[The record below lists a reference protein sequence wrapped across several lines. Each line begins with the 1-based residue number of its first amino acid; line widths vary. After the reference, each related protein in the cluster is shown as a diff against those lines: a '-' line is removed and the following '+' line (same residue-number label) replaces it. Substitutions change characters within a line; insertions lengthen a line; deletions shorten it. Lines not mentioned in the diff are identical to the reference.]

1 MNAINYTNILGLHES
16 RGHGG
21 SCAPDCEAQLTLST
35 SHNSD
40 CLTNL
45 MNKIASK
52 ANLVLAFKAVKRN
65 KGAPGVD
72 KMTVMEVSENLDII
86 LEELSLALINQ
97 TYRPCAVR
105 GVKIPKINGGLRQL
119 GIPIVIDRIVQ
130 QAIAQV
136 LTKIYD
142 HTFSNS
148 SFGFRPKRSA
158 NMAIKASSGY
168 VEEGKVWVVDIDLE
182 QFFDKVNHD
191 ILMSK
196 IAKTIKDKSLL
207 RLIRRFLTAGLM
219 QDGVYSAKGQEG
231 TPQGGPLSPLLSNI
245 LLDTLDQE
253 LERRGHSFCRYA
265 DDCNIYVNSEMAG
278 KRVMTSITKFLKE
291 RLKLI
296 VNTDKSAV
304 NKVKHRQFL
313 GFRILNNADITIS
326 KASLKKI
333 KDKIRKLTRR
343 NRAVSLDVLI
353 KELNQIIRGWYHYFK
368 DTKSASLMKGLD
380 AWIRRKIRC
389 FRIKQR
395 KRKYS
400 IKTMLTAMKI
410 NQQDAWSIACS
421 SVGWWRKS
429 LNHIVHRAMNLE
441 WFSKLGLFSLS
452 LAFGKHNSK
461 TAVCEIACTVV

>member
-1 MNAINYTNILGLHES
+1 MNEV
-16 RGHGG
+16 
-21 SCAPDCEAQLTLST
+21 
-35 SHNSD
+35 
-40 CLTNL
+40 
-45 MNKIASK
+45 ASK

-72 KMTVMEVSENLDII
+72 NMTVTEVAENLNII

-97 TYRPCAVR
+97 TYRPCPVR
-105 GVKIPKINGGLRQL
+105 GVKIPKVNGGLRQL
-119 GIPIVIDRIVQ
+119 GIPVVIDRIVQ

-142 HTFSNS
+142 PTFSNS

-168 VEEGKVWVVDIDLE
+168 VKEGKVWVVDIDLE

-245 LLDTLDQE
+245 LLDTLDKE
-253 LERRGHSFCRYA
+253 LERRGHSFSRYA

-291 RLKLI
+291 RLKLT
-296 VNTDKSAV
+296 VNTAKSAV

-313 GFRILNNADITIS
+313 GFRILNNADITVS

-333 KDKIRKLTRR
+333 KDKIRKLTKR
-343 NRAVSLDVLI
+343 NRAVSLPVLI
-353 KELNQIIRGWYHYFK
+353 KELNQVIRGWYHYFK
-368 DTKSASLMKGLD
+368 DTKSANLMKGLD

-410 NQQDAWSIACS
+410 NQQDAWSVACS

-461 TAVCEIACTVV
+461 TAVCDIACTVV